1 MSSSPPPPTGDASS
15 NTAEPD
21 SSSSA
26 RLWQLENEVDPS
38 VAPGASVG
46 GDDVRGSANSHTSRW
61 AAAAAAS
68 AEQDEQE
75 SLSASASASASRR
88 GRRAGGGGAASASAG
103 DDSDSIYSSSSS
115 HRGPGGG
122 GLSRS
127 KSQRSKNQRT
137 KMKRKGLAALEAA
150 ALGGASS
157 SARGGGASA
166 SARTGGT
173 SRRNLATNIRDME
186 RQHGVSMLRI
196 SAGTAGGGGEDSSVA
211 SSSADEAAG
220 GDSLTNLKPSPR
232 TKKNIQHDMMN
243 ASMAEDAFS
252 GLNANTGTDDLER
265 MHNKHASLELH
276 ELAEG
281 DALQKSSKANKSP
294 SSSGG
299 AGTSSGGLGIASPEE
314 VRNRA
319 NFLLG
324 LDTTRGSLDSGS
336 RQQLIHGSLPD
347 RHVSFGD
354 NRSGQ
359 GHGQGGDAGNIGS
372 RAASLARAAGRA
384 SAKLSHKL
392 RRDINNLNQPSGEDG
407 SHSTYFDDEY
417 DFAPSASRLRNSR
430 FNMADEELGIDIAPT
445 RSRFTG
451 GKRPKLAV
459 AGGTLL
465 LAAVVAFAYNVFWGG
480 GGGGNAGGD
489 SSSGGSDFIAAQQV
503 RLYEIRQRIR
513 DSGMKDVGDID
524 CLESKWESQPPTPQ
538 CKAVNWLA
546 LKDPMKVATDDEYL
560 LQRYALACFWY
571 STFGLAEETE
581 GHDDAELHYWTEH
594 TGWMTG
600 AGLRSWQGIICHH
613 KVCLLFGFGG
623 VTIAVDVLFLHF
635 YPAQIV
641 SNSIRID
648 LLSNFDDLHQP
659 GTDPKDNIRIYD
671 DNNEVTH
678 LRLPDN
684 SIRGAIPDE
693 VFHHLTKLRQLD
705 LSDNS
710 VTGTIPASIGRLK
723 FLQYLYLYNSKS
735 GRCGRS
741 NMIFALFNLL
751 RPFSASIFLP
761 SLSL

>member
-1 MSSSPPPPTGDASS
+1 MSSSPPLPNGDDNSG

-38 VAPGASVG
+38 VASASVG
-46 GDDVRGSANSHTSRW
+46 GDDVRSSANSHTSRW

-75 SLSASASASASRR
+75 SLAASASTSRRGKREGRGGASASASAS
-88 GRRAGGGGAASASAG
+88 GG
-103 DDSDSIYSSSSS
+103 DDSDSIYSSNSS

-122 GLSRS
+122 PTRA

-150 ALGGASS
+150 ALGGTSN
-157 SARGGGASA
+157 SARGGASA
-166 SARTGGT
+166 SARTGAT

-186 RQHGVSMLRI
+186 RQHGVSMRRI
-196 SAGTAGGGGEDSSVA
+196 SAGTAGGGEEDNSVA
-211 SSSADEAAG
+211 SSSTDEAAG

-243 ASMAEDAFS
+243 ASMAGNAFS
-252 GLNANTGTDDLER
+252 GLNANTGADDLER
-265 MHNKHASLELH
+265 MHDKHASLELH

-299 AGTSSGGLGIASPEE
+299 GGSGGLGGGLASPEE

-324 LDTTRGSLDSGS
+324 LDTGRGSLDNTS

-347 RHVSFGD
+347 RHVSFGE

-359 GHGQGGDAGNIGS
+359 GGQGGDRGNIGS

-392 RRDINNLNQPSGEDG
+392 RRDINNLNQPSGENE

-445 RSRFTG
+445 RARFT

-459 AGGTLL
+459 AGTLL

-480 GGGGNAGGD
+480 GGGNTGD
-489 SSSGGSDFIAAQQV
+489 DSSGGSDFIAALQGAEQQV

-524 CLESKWESQPPTPQ
+524 CLESKWENQPASPQ

-600 AGLRSWQGIICHH
+600 AGICSWAGIICH
-613 KVCLLFGFGG
+613 
-623 VTIAVDVLFLHF
+623 
-635 YPAQIV
+635 
-641 SNSIRID
+641 
-648 LLSNFDDLHQP
+648 HQP
-659 GTDPKDNIRIYD
+659 GTDPKDNIRTYD

-693 VFHHLTKLRQLD
+693 IFYHLTEMRQID

-710 VTGTIPASIGRLK
+710 VTGTIPADIGRLQY
-723 FLQYLYLYNSKS
+723 LEYLYLYNSE
-735 GRCGRS
+735 
-741 NMIFALFNLL
+741 FD
-751 RPFSASIFLP
+751 
-761 SLSL
+761 

>member
-1 MSSSPPPPTGDASS
+1 MSSSPPLPTGDANNNSS
-15 NTAEPD
+15 NDDAGSNAAEPD

-26 RLWQLENEVDPS
+26 RIWQLENEVDPS

-75 SLSASASASASRR
+75 SLSASASRR
-88 GRRAGGGGAASASAG
+88 GRRAGGGGGGIASASASGG

-115 HRGPGGG
+115 HRGPGSGG

-166 SARTGGT
+166 SASARTGAT

-186 RQHGVSMLRI
+186 RQHGVSMRRI

-232 TKKNIQHDMMN
+232 TKKNIQQDMMN

-276 ELAEG
+276 ELAERN
-281 DALQKSSKANKSP
+281 ALQKSSKANKSP

-299 AGTSSGGLGIASPEE
+299 GGTSSGGLGIASPEE

-354 NRSGQ
+354 SRSGQ
-359 GHGQGGDAGNIGS
+359 DHGQGGDAGNIGS

-392 RRDINNLNQPSGEDG
+392 RRDINNLHQPAEDG

-451 GKRPKLAV
+451 GKRPKLAC
-459 AGGTLL
+459 AGTLL

-489 SSSGGSDFIAAQQV
+489 SSSGGSDFIATPQGAEQQV

-524 CLESKWESQPPTPQ
+524 CLESKWESKPPTPQ

-546 LKDPMKVATDDEYL
+546 LKDPMKVATDDKFL

-571 STFGLAEETE
+571 STFGLAEDTE

-600 AGLRSWQGIICHH
+600 AGLCSWQGIICHH
-613 KVCLLFGFGG
+613 
-623 VTIAVDVLFLHF
+623 
-635 YPAQIV
+635 
-641 SNSIRID
+641 
-648 LLSNFDDLHQP
+648 QP
-659 GTDPKDNIRIYD
+659 GTDPKANIRIYD

-693 VFHHLTKLRQLD
+693 VFHHLTELRQLD

-735 GRCGRS
+735 AGVVDR
-741 NMIFALFNLL
+741 I
-751 RPFSASIFLP
+751 
-761 SLSL
+761 